1 MITTYDLLYRA
12 GLDLDVD
19 FVIRVGKPVISK
31 KLNQWLKRT
40 SAYQILVQNNDKIDV
55 FPTPPDISY
64 EISANDFFRSL
75 IEEENVQ
82 RKDWLE
88 LWQSLERQSRI
99 EIKDYLNHA
108 SDEAAYVGELIHK
121 LSNEDALFVGNSMPI
136 RDVDNLMFETE
147 AEVYANRGANGID
160 GVVSTAIGMAVHKN
174 VTLLIG
180 DLSFIMI

>member
-1 MITTYDLLYRA
+1 M
-12 GLDLDVD
+12 
-19 FVIRVGKPVISK
+19 
-31 KLNQWLKRT
+31 
-40 SAYQILVQNNDKIDV
+40 
-55 FPTPPDISY
+55 
-64 EISANDFFRSL
+64 
-75 IEEENVQ
+75 
-82 RKDWLE
+82 
-88 LWQSLERQSRI
+88 WQSLERQSRI

-180 DLSFIMI
+180 DLSFYHDMNGLLMAKLNDIHINIVLVNNDGGGIFSYLPQKIQLVNISKDYSVHQQV